1 MRLVAALAPLSAVA
15 WAPPAAADATVV
27 VASERRGDVIEISAT
42 AALSADPE
50 TAWRVL
56 TDYGRYTEFI
66 PDLHS
71 SRIVGR
77 HGSTVTVEQSGS
89 AALGPFRLPMEITF
103 EIQETPPHH
112 LESRAVAG
120 TLRAL
125 TSSYSL
131 TPVDPGTRL
140 DYIGHVRPGLAIFG
154 AIEQA
159 AAERNVARQFRA
171 LADEIERRGAAARS
185 HSTAGTK

>member
-1 MRLVAALAPLSAVA
+1 VAALASLSAVA
-15 WAPPAAADATVV
+15 WAPPAAAAATVV

-42 AALSADPE
+42 AALTADPE
-50 TAWRVL
+50 TVWRVL

-66 PDLHS
+66 PDLRS

-77 HGSTVTVEQSGS
+77 HGSTVTVEQSGD
-89 AALGPFRLPMEITF
+89 AALGPFRFPMEITF

-131 TPVDPGTRL
+131 TPVHPGTRL
-140 DYIGHVRPGLAIFG
+140 DYVGHVRPGFAIFG

-171 LADEIERRGAAARS
+171 LADEIERRGAAAPS
-185 HSTAGTK
+185 QSTAGTK